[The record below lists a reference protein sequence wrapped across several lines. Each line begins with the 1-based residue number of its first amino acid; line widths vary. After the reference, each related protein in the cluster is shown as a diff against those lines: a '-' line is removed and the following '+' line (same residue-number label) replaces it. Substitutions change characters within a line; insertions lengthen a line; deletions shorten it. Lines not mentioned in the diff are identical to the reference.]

1 MTRRHETLVP
11 LTHDHHHALAHA
23 RRLHD
28 AAKIEE
34 AILAGRKLVDDE
46 WPKLKA
52 FLGV

>member
-1 MTRRHETLVP
+1 MLMPDKEFSDTLEF
-11 LTHDHHHALAHA
+11 
-23 RRLHD
+23 D